1 MSLLLALTAAPPDP
15 EPEPEVLP
23 GGGVRAWVPAS
34 PRVRIEQRHND
45 DEDALLLALIL

>member
-1 MSLLLALTAAPPDP
+1 MSLLLALTVAPPDP

-23 GGGVRAWVPAS
+23 GGGVRTWVPAS

-45 DEDALLLALIL
+45 DDALLLTLIL